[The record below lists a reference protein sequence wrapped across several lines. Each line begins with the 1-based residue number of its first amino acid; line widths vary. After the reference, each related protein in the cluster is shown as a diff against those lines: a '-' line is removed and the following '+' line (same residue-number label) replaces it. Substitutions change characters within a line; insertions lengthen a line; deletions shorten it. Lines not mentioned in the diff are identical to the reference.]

1 MSMSIRGLVMALSK
15 WTVAGMAAY
24 AALAGAQTPSGDV
37 SNAIERVD
45 ASQTSTGVVL
55 TIEMKNPVP
64 AAPASFSV
72 ANPPRVALDV
82 PGAVNAIGRNLVEI
96 NQGDLRSVNI
106 VQAQGRSRV
115 VLNLKR
121 PLTHAVSVDG
131 KRILVALGGATDTTT
146 FRPAAAAST
155 APTTAVADAT
165 APSGGLAASAPTGK
179 RSLRGVDFRRG
190 AEGEGR
196 VVIDLSDPNT
206 NVDIRQQGNT
216 VVVDFLNTT
225 LPDAMKRRLDVSD
238 FATPVTHVT
247 ASQQGNNARLI
258 VEPRGLWEHNA
269 YQSDMRFVLEVRPV
283 KEDPQR
289 LFQGTR
295 QGYQGERLSL
305 NFQNVDV
312 RSLLQVIADFTNLN
326 IITSDSVGGTITL
339 RLKDV
344 PWDQALDIILQS
356 KGLDMRKNGNVLLV
370 APRDEIATKEK
381 LELESRNQIQE
392 LEPLRSEAFVVN
404 YQKAEEV
411 RRLLVDGQQRLLSK
425 RGSVAVDPRTNQ
437 LFVQD
442 TAARLEDV
450 RRLIQR
456 IDIAVPQVLI
466 EARIVEADD
475 KFSRSL
481 GVRLGGTTGYPRS
494 VGGGA
499 YGSAG
504 GMGTTSATGPGGTV
518 ITTTG
523 VGTGGGGINTPNLTS
538 TANFVNLPAQGIG
551 GFNPGG
557 IALTLVNSSLSQVIS
572 LELSALEQDGRG
584 KVISS
589 PRVVTADKVKAVI
602 EQGTEIPY
610 QQATS
615 SGATSVS
622 FRKAVLKLEVTPQI
636 TPEGAIFM
644 DVKVNKD
651 TRGAETL
658 SGPAIDTKNVQT
670 QVLVENG
677 GTVVLG
683 GIYEQTQRTQV
694 TKVPWL
700 GDIPYLGWL
709 FKNEARIND
718 KTELIIFIT
727 PKIVSERALA
737 SVR

>member
-1 MSMSIRGLVMALSK
+1 MSIEGLVRALSK
-15 WTVAGMAAY
+15 WAVAGLAAC
-24 AALAGAQTPSGDV
+24 AAVAGAQTPAADV
-37 SNAIERVD
+37 NNAIERID
-45 ASQTSTGVVL
+45 ATQTPTGVVL
-55 TIEMKNPVP
+55 TIDMKNPVQGV
-64 AAPASFSV
+64 PASFSV
-72 ANPPRVALDV
+72 ANPARVALDI
-82 PGAVNAIGRNLVEI
+82 PSTVNAVGRNLVEI

-146 FRPAAAAST
+146 FRATGDSAAAAPPAAA
-155 APTTAVADAT
+155 TTATVEAT
-165 APSGGLAASAPTGK
+165 TPAAGYATSVGAQRRT
-179 RSLRGVDFRRG
+179 LRGVDFRRG

-216 VVVDFLNTT
+216 VVVDFLNTA
-225 LPDAMKRRLDVSD
+225 LPDSLKRRLDVSD
-238 FATPVTHVT
+238 FATPVTNVT
-247 ASQQGNNARLI
+247 ASQQGNNTRLV

-269 YQSDMRFVLEVRPV
+269 YQSDTRFVLEVRPV

-381 LELESRNQIQE
+381 LELESRNQISE

-404 YQKAEEV
+404 YQKADEV

-425 RGSVAVDPRTNQ
+425 RGSVVVDPRTNQ

-442 TAARLEDV
+442 TVARLEEV
-450 RRLIQR
+450 RRLILR
-456 IDIAVPQVLI
+456 IDIPVPQVLI

-481 GVRLGGTTGYPRS
+481 GVRIGGTSGYPRN

-518 ITTTG
+518 TTTTG
-523 VGTGGGGINTPNLTS
+523 VGTGGGGINTPSLTS
-538 TANFVNLPAQGIG
+538 TANFINLPAQGIG

-557 IALTLVNSSLSQVIS
+557 LALTLVNASLSQVIS

-602 EQGTEIPY
+602 EQGTEILY
-610 QQATS
+610 
-615 SGATSVS
+615 
-622 FRKAVLKLEVTPQI
+622 
-636 TPEGAIFM
+636 
-644 DVKVNKD
+644 
-651 TRGAETL
+651 
-658 SGPAIDTKNVQT
+658 
-670 QVLVENG
+670 
-677 GTVVLG
+677 
-683 GIYEQTQRTQV
+683 
-694 TKVPWL
+694 
-700 GDIPYLGWL
+700 
-709 FKNEARIND
+709 
-718 KTELIIFIT
+718 
-727 PKIVSERALA
+727 
-737 SVR
+737 

>member
-1 MSMSIRGLVMALSK
+1 MSMSIKGLVKALSK
-15 WTVAGMAAY
+15 LAVAGLTAY
-24 AALAGAQTPSGDV
+24 AAVSAAQTPAADAT
-37 SNAIERVD
+37 NAIERVD
-45 ASQTSTGVVL
+45 ASQTATGVVL
-55 TIEMKNPVP
+55 TIDMKSPVQGT
-64 AAPASFSV
+64 PASFSV
-72 ANPPRVALDV
+72 ANPARVALDL
-82 PGAVNAIGRNLVEI
+82 PGAVNAMGRNLVEL

-106 VQAQGRSRV
+106 VQASGRSRV

-131 KRILVALGGATDTTT
+131 NRILVALGGATDTTT
-146 FRPAAAAST
+146 FRPTGAS
-155 APTTAVADAT
+155 
-165 APSGGLAASAPTGK
+165 AASAAAVTTPAAATTPSAGAAQTASTGA
-179 RSLRGVDFRRG
+179 RTLRGVDFRRG

-196 VVIDLSDPNT
+196 VVIDMSDPNT

-216 VVVDFLNTT
+216 VVVDFINTT
-225 LPDAMKRRLDVSD
+225 LPDSFKRRLDVSD
-238 FATPVTHVT
+238 FATPVHNLSAT
-247 ASQQGNNARLI
+247 QQGNNARLVI
-258 VEPRGLWEHNA
+258 EPRGLWEHNA
-269 YQSDMRFVLEVRPV
+269 YQSDTRFVLEVRPV
-283 KEDPQR
+283 KEDPNR

-381 LELESRNQIQE
+381 LELESRNQIQD

-404 YQKAEEV
+404 YQKADEV

-425 RGSVAVDPRTNQ
+425 RGTVAVDPRTNQ

-442 TAARLEDV
+442 TPLKLEEV
-450 RRLIQR
+450 RRLLQR

-475 KFSRSL
+475 KFARSL
-481 GVRLGGTTGYPRS
+481 GVKFGYGRVTNEAAVGAQNSSPILPGTPPVRVLDS
-494 VGGGA
+494 
-499 YGSAG
+499 
-504 GMGTTSATGPGGTV
+504 
-518 ITTTG
+518 
-523 VGTGGGGINTPNLTS
+523 NN
-538 TANFVNLPAQGIG
+538 VNLPAIGFG
-551 GFNPGG
+551 GFNPGSF
-557 IALTLVNSSLSQVIS
+557 ALTLFNSSLTRLLN
-572 LELSALEQDGRG
+572 LELTALESDGQG

-589 PRVVTADKVKAVI
+589 PRVVTADKVKATI

-615 SGATSVS
+615 SGATSVA

-651 TRGAETL
+651 TPGQPTTA
-658 SGPAIDTKNVQT
+658 GPAIDTKNVQT

-683 GIYEQTQRTQV
+683 GIYEQNTRTSV
-694 TKVPWL
+694 TKVPFF
-700 GDIPYLGWL
+700 GDLPVVGYL
-709 FKNEARIND
+709 FKTTNKIND
-718 KTELIIFIT
+718 RTELLIFIT
-727 PKIVSERALA
+727 PRIVSERINAA
-737 SVR
+737 SLR

>member
-1 MSMSIRGLVMALSK
+1 MSKSIKGLVKALSNLA
-15 WTVAGMAAY
+15 VAGLTAFAAI
-24 AALAGAQTPSGDV
+24 AAAQTPAADA
-37 SNAIERVD
+37 SNAIERID
-45 ASQTSTGVVL
+45 ASQTATGVVL
-55 TIEMKNPVP
+55 MIDMKNPVQGT
-64 AAPASFSV
+64 PASFSV
-72 ANPPRVALDV
+72 ANPARVALDL
-82 PGAVNAIGRNLVEI
+82 PGAVNAVGRNQVEL

-106 VQAQGRSRV
+106 VQASGRSRV

-121 PLTHAVSVDG
+121 PLTHAVSIDG

-146 FRPAAAAST
+146 FRPTAAPAAAAATTPAAST
-155 APTTAVADAT
+155 TTAAAQPAAT
-165 APSGGLAASAPTGK
+165 GA

-196 VVIDLSDPNT
+196 VVIDMSDPNT

-225 LPDAMKRRLDVSD
+225 LPDSLKRRLDVSD
-238 FATPVTHVT
+238 FATPVNNVT
-247 ASQQGNNARLI
+247 ASQQGNSARLV

-269 YQSDMRFVLEVRPV
+269 YQSDTRFVLEVRPV
-283 KEDPQR
+283 KEDPNR

-344 PWDQALDIILQS
+344 PWDQALDIILQT

-381 LELESRNQIQE
+381 LELESRNQIQD
-392 LEPLRSEAFVVN
+392 LEPLRNEAFIVN
-404 YQKAEEV
+404 YQKADEV

-425 RGSVAVDPRTNQ
+425 RGTVAVDPRTNQ

-442 TAARLEDV
+442 TTSKLEEV
-450 RRLIQR
+450 RRLLQR

-475 KFSRSL
+475 KFARSL
-481 GVRLGGTTGYPRS
+481 GVKFGYGRVTNEASLGAQNAVPVLPGTPPVR
-494 VGGGA
+494 
-499 YGSAG
+499 
-504 GMGTTSATGPGGTV
+504 V
-518 ITTTG
+518 IDS
-523 VGTGGGGINTPNLTS
+523 NN
-538 TANFVNLPAQGIG
+538 VNLPAIG
-551 GFNPGG
+551 LNGFNPG
-557 IALTLVNSSLSQVIS
+557 ALNLTLFNSSLTRLLN
-572 LELSALEQDGRG
+572 LELTALESDGQG

-589 PRVVTADKVKAVI
+589 PRVVTADKVKATI

-615 SGATSVS
+615 SGATSVA

-651 TRGAETL
+651 TPGQPTTA
-658 SGPAIDTKNVQT
+658 GPAIDTKNVQT

-683 GIYEQTQRTQV
+683 GIYEQNTRTSV
-694 TKVPWL
+694 TKVPFL
-700 GDIPYLGWL
+700 GDLPVVGYL
-709 FKNEARIND
+709 FKTTSKQDDR
-718 KTELIIFIT
+718 TELLIFIT
-727 PKIVSERALA
+727 PRIVSERINAA
-737 SVR
+737 SLR